1 MSCLYF
7 PYYRQAK
14 AVEVT
19 KIWVKKKSHWV
30 RCCAPP
36 PPMRLQNVLSVSL
49 ESAHSHNTANL
60 QNNFET
66 ASVSTSFYLSP
77 H

>member
-14 AVEVT
+14 AVGVT
-19 KIWVKKKSHWV
+19 KIGVKKKACRVQQVQCLPQQAFKMSFTFSYRV
-30 RCCAPP
+30 APTD
-36 PPMRLQNVLSVSL
+36 
-49 ESAHSHNTANL
+49 NTANL